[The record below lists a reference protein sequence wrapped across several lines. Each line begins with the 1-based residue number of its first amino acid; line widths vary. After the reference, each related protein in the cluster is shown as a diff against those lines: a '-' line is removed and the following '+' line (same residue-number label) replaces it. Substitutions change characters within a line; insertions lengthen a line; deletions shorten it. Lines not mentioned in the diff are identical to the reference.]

1 MKDLSFQFDSD
12 PCPQNDPNQGDLM
25 AAIAA
30 AADPPVAFRNFN
42 HLVLVEPNTGCC
54 LRSPS
59 DIGICGGGYKKSRKR
74 HTPIP
79 MALSRIDADDFS
91 ISTVVVAHELGPN
104 FWLGHAHLIDCGS
117 NTITVNYPSQYWD
130 YSCCNGSLPLIEK
143 ISSLTCCR
151 LVSRY

>member
-1 MKDLSFQFDSD
+1 MKDLSFQLDSN

-30 AADPPVAFRNFN
+30 AADPRVAFHNFD

-54 LRSPS
+54 LRGPS

-91 ISTVVVAHELGPN
+91 ISTIVVAHELGHN
-104 FWLGHAHLIDCGS
+104 FWLGHAHSIDCGGKILLRS
-117 NTITVNYPSQYWD
+117 NILVNTGGVLAVMVRFLLS
-130 YSCCNGSLPLIEK
+130 K
-143 ISSLTCCR
+143 K
-151 LVSRY
+151 

>member
-1 MKDLSFQFDSD
+1 
-12 PCPQNDPNQGDLM
+12 M

-30 AADPPVAFRNFN
+30 AADPPVAFRNFD

-104 FWLGHAHLIDCGS
+104 FWLVMHIELTAEVILLRSTILV
-117 NTITVNYPSQYWD
+117 NTGIILAVMVRFLLS
-130 YSCCNGSLPLIEK
+130 K
-143 ISSLTCCR
+143 K
-151 LVSRY
+151 

>member
-1 MKDLSFQFDSD
+1 MKDLSFQLDSN

-30 AADPPVAFRNFN
+30 AADPRVAFHNFD

-54 LRSPS
+54 LRGPS

-79 MALSRIDADDFS
+79 MGLSRVDADDFS
-91 ISTVVVAHELGPN
+91 ISTVVAHELGPN
-104 FWLGHAHLIDCGS
+104 FWLGHAHSIDCGS
-117 NTITVNYPSQYWD
+117 NTITVKYPSQYGGC
-130 YSCCNGSLPLIEK
+130 SCSNGSLPLIEK
-143 ISSLTCCR
+143 ISSLT
-151 LVSRY
+151 